1 MTLVGVARGVG
12 RVTLERLH
20 GTAWRRVGDV
30 RVRGDGGFAR
40 RVRASRNATYR
51 LRAAHADERLG
62 FRARRYRTSLSATA
76 RRPIASRPAKATT
89 AMLTASASR

>member
-1 MTLVGVARGVG
+1 MRWLDPDRVQDALGIQGEWFEVGVLSLERPKRTTAGRAVTLVGVARGVG

-51 LRAAHADERLG
+51 LRAAL
-62 FRARRYRTSLSATA
+62 
-76 RRPIASRPAKATT
+76 
-89 AMLTASASR
+89 